1 MREMRVANL
10 KTKMVECQQECS
22 ALVGKSS
29 LPYLTPQEK
38 AEIGRLQTQ
47 TIKQCHNLRPMLSLY
62 EQESQGDGNA
72 S

>member
-1 MREMRVANL
+1 MREMRVGNL
-10 KTKMVECQQECS
+10 KTKIGECQQECS

-29 LPYLTPQEK
+29 SPYLTPQEK
-38 AEIGRLQTQ
+38 IEIAQLQTQ
-47 TIKQCHNLRPMLSLY
+47 TIEQCHNLRHMLSLY